1 MCILITV
8 VEGAGRLFGV
18 SWMSSNDDRISIVQC
33 RVVRWYC
40 MDRPHFEVLSMDVR
54 GHAAVNNGRQPAAGL
69 RSVAGGEAGERHHTA
84 SGVDR
89 GGPVA
94 PESRRGAGAVVRG
107 RVGVLSGLRQGAGE
121 IRDVAGAS
129 SRRP

>member
-18 SWMSSNDDRISIVQC
+18 NWMSSNDDRISSVQC
-33 RVVRWYC
+33 RIVRRYC
-40 MDRPHFEVLSMDVR
+40 TDRINFDALSMDVCR
-54 GHAAVNNGRQPAAGL
+54 HAAVNNGRWPGWGL

-89 GGPVA
+89 GGGVA
-94 PESRRGAGAVVRG
+94 SEPGLGAGAG
-107 RVGVLSGLRQGAGE
+107 GGGAG
-121 IRDVAGAS
+121 RLRNTARARV
-129 SRRP
+129 